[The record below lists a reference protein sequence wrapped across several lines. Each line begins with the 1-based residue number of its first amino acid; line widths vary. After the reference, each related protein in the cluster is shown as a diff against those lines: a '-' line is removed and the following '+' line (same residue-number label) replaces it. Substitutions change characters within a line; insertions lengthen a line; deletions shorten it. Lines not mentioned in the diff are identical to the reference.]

1 MYKPANIREFV
12 TPAIQKRTQVELI
25 NGRTQKSVVEV
36 ATLRGKFK
44 QKGTSEI
51 NANGLLV
58 VNDKTSF
65 ITWWKEDL
73 ASGDILTIYGVDYE
87 VKGTPEN
94 VEMRGRYAVLN
105 LEKLS
110 GGAI

>member
-1 MYKPANIREFV
+1 MYKPAPIREFV
-12 TPAIQKRTQVELI
+12 TPAIQKKTRVEMV
-25 NGRTQKSVVEV
+25 NGRTQKIAVEV

-44 QKGTSEI
+44 QKGTSEL

-58 VNDKTSF
+58 VNDKTSYT
-65 ITWWKEDL
+65 TWWKADL
-73 ASGDILTIYGVDYE
+73 ESGDILTIYGVDYE

-94 VEMRGRYAVLN
+94 VEMRGRYAILQ

>member
-12 TPAIQKRTQVELI
+12 TPAIQKKTQVQMI
-25 NGRTQKSVVEV
+25 NGRTQKIAVEV

-65 ITWWKEDL
+65 ITWWKDDL
-73 ASGDILTIYGVDYE
+73 ESGDILTIYGVDYE
-87 VKGTPEN
+87 VKGNPEN
-94 VEMRGRYAVLN
+94 VEMRSRYAVLN